1 MQQTSNDLIFGLC
14 THLFL
19 KVLKAIIVA
28 QFSVDIRL
36 ASVETVTAF
45 DFELLLFKELAL
57 TFLDL
62 EIKEAVRLTRPC
74 DRPDVD
80 FGHFNFYIHGLGRGH
95 LLKSA
100 RILVRGI
107 SCTSLNHFALA

>member
-14 THLFL
+14 THLLLKIL
-19 KVLKAIIVA
+19 KVIIVA

-57 TFLDL
+57 TFFDL
-62 EIKEAVRLTRPC
+62 EIEEAVRLTRPC

-80 FGHFNFYIHGLGRGH
+80 FGHFNFDVHGLGRGH
-95 LLKSA
+95 LLKP
-100 RILVRGI
+100 
-107 SCTSLNHFALA
+107 T